1 MTNELLTTKEVL
13 ELTGL
18 KLSQLQYLRNN
29 GVIPSIRRRACYPT
43 LYPPEAVEII
53 KARLEKLQVV
63 Q

>member
-13 ELTGL
+13 ELTEL

-29 GVIPSIRRRACYPT
+29 GVIPAVRRGAGYTT

-53 KARLEKLQVV
+53 KKRLAKLNASD
-63 Q
+63 